1 MIDISLDEFSNKVKE
16 SFKKDNPYLTDK
28 EVNKYFESD
37 EVKKTISDSYKS
49 NMKRYET
56 GKITFKVFTI
66 GCVAS
71 VAFCLTYMY
80 E

>member
-16 SFKKDNPYLTDK
+16 SFKKDNPYLTDE
-28 EVNKYFESD
+28 EVDKYFES
-37 EVKKTISDSYKS
+37 EEAKKEILNRYNYDLKKYKS
-49 NMKRYET
+49 GEYT
-56 GKITFKVFTI
+56 YDVFMI

>member
-1 MIDISLDEFSNKVKE
+1 MIDISLDEFSNEVKKE
-16 SFKKDNPYLTDK
+16 FEKRNTYLTDD
-28 EVNKYFESD
+28 EVNKYFESEEAKNEILYAYESD
-37 EVKKTISDSYKS
+37 LKKYKS
-49 NMKRYET
+49 GEYT
-56 GKITFKVFTI
+56 YDVFMI